1 MTFANDGYQ
10 VLPNF
15 LETIGI
21 DVNDVE
27 KYLHYRF
34 NFSKEKIITINPS
47 IKGTREFAFY
57 ADPFMEVILEKCV
70 APFSDIVGCNLYPS
84 YSYTRK
90 YSQGNEL
97 LIHRDRKS
105 CQISATLSIAFE
117 GTEINPI
124 CFSES
129 PNKENAVALYLKP
142 GDLCLYRGCDLWHW
156 RPPINNDWYL
166 QSFLHFVDA
175 DGPYKQF
182 KYDRRN
188 SLGEPEPR
196 ISVKLDTNNQ
206 S

>member
-47 IKGTREFAFY
+47 I
-57 ADPFMEVILEKCV
+57 LQKCV

>member
-10 VLPNF
+10 VIPNF

-34 NFSKEKIITINPS
+34 NFSKEKVISFNQNIG
-47 IKGTREFAFY
+47 KGEFSFY
-57 ADPFMEVILEKCV
+57 ADPYMEIILEKCV
-70 APFSDIVGCNLYPS
+70 DPFSKITGLTLFPT

-90 YSQGNEL
+90 YIKGNEL
-97 LIHRDRKS
+97 PIHTDRKS

-124 CFSES
+124 CFSQS
-129 PNKENAVALYLKP
+129 PDKENAVALYLKP

-188 SLGEPEPR
+188 GLGEPGTR
-196 ISVKLDTNNQ
+196 ISVRLDTNNQ